1 MLKPEL
7 IKAHLRLDDDEFTAQ
22 QALLTAYGRAAWRLV
37 ENRTGR
43 TLIDVGPVLEG
54 ETWADLFAKL
64 PEGSPENAAPLDDDL
79 TLAMLLVVAHW
90 DKNREAVSENGVQT
104 QQALP
109 LAFDALIEPYRW
121 ITL

>member
-7 IKAHLRLDDDEFTAQ
+7 IKAHLHLDDDEFTDQ

-43 TLIDVGPVLEG
+43 TLIDVGPVQEG
-54 ETWADLFAKL
+54 ETWADLHAKL

-79 TLAMLLVVAHW
+79 TLAMLLLVAHW